1 MPISIYSPKVTAP
14 ASKVQKGA
22 AFKTTNEKEAS
33 AAAPVPKNIDGSVQ
47 ANSNDNSSSGNQTN
61 SSSSAEPSSANTNN
75 SSTYKS
81 ELISNPLDSF
91 ASYTPLWTMAVL
103 TPQQFNDPRSYR
115 GTGASFAGSA
125 YQDQVG
131 NTLQSGIIFASAG
144 RYDQYRV
151 GTEYGA
157 PEYFVNNFV
166 MTSVIAPNQKT
177 GNSNAIKF
185 TFDIYEPYSMG
196 LFLQSLQNAALK
208 AGYASYLDNTPYLLK
223 LDFQGYKDDGT
234 PVQLKVSKYFTC
246 KLLSVKFDVTESGSS
261 YKVEAI
267 PFNHQAMGKVTN
279 TIYKDITLVGSSVL
293 ELLATGEQSLS
304 AVLNEEQKN
313 NVKNNN
319 HQTKENEYVFVF
331 PKDGNDSF
339 GLETGLVITESGA
352 TVEPFEYIP
361 TAVVSQPATT
371 TNFGNNEIG
380 DSDMG
385 FNAASGGTYPMQ
397 RESEVYNSETGKL
410 DKSKVNMS
418 ATKREFKFTQGQTI
432 THIIT
437 QIIISS
443 KFGRETFKKISD
455 DGTIAWFKI
464 DVQIQLLDFDTV
476 AKDFAKKIIYR
487 ILPYRVHYSFFM
499 NPTSGVGGYPGL
511 EKKIAKRYDY
521 IYTGKNNNIIK
532 FDMQFNTA
540 FFSGAN
546 PSQPDQ
552 TGSIVNHGLQS
563 STAREVTK
571 YGTQPKSG
579 VETITSKTGVAPVRN
594 DPALLWKQYSGG
606 SSESSPEKK
615 VAEAF
620 QRSFLN
626 SGDMIVCNIELLGDT
641 FWLIDS
647 GIGNYIAPKFDD
659 SVTVDGTPTYEGSDV
674 YIYVTFRTPSDV
686 LEGDG
691 LYGFP
696 NQGKIS
702 GFSGIYKV
710 LSCESKFSDGKFT
723 QLLKMNRMPGQA
735 TDFDIETQ
743 PKVDLSSALL
753 VQEEGTVKFN
763 GVTVEPPEDARAD
776 AGFASSENQV

>member
-1 MPISIYSPKVTAP
+1 MPISVYSPKVTAP
-14 ASKVQKGA
+14 ASKIQQGTVTN
-22 AFKTTNEKEAS
+22 TTNERPAS
-33 AAAPVPKNIDGSVQ
+33 AATPVSQNTDGSVS
-47 ANSNDNSSSGNQTN
+47 AAPSSGNTNTASSQGGGGSSDGGQTY
-61 SSSSAEPSSANTNN
+61 SPS
-75 SSTYKS
+75 YKS

-91 ASYTPLWTMAVL
+91 ASYTPLWTLAVL
-103 TPQQFNDPRSYR
+103 TPKQFNNPKSYR
-115 GTGASFAGSA
+115 GTDAAFAGDA
-125 YQDQVG
+125 YQDQFG
-131 NTLQSGIIFASAG
+131 KTIQSGIIFASAG

-234 PVQLKVSKYFTC
+234 PVKLKVSKYFTC
-246 KLLSVKFDVTESGSS
+246 KLLSVKFDVTESGST

-279 TIYKDITLVGSSVL
+279 TIYKDITLVGGSVL

-304 AVLNEEQKN
+304 AFLNGEQKA
-313 NVKNNN
+313 NVDDQKQ
-319 HQTKENEYVFVF
+319 QTKKNEYVFIF
-331 PKDGNDSF
+331 PKDAHDSF
-339 GLETGLVITESGA
+339 GLQAEATSSGESA
-352 TVEPFEYIP
+352 TVTPFEYIP
-361 TAVVSQPATT
+361 VKVISPPSAT

-380 DSDMG
+380 DSEMG
-385 FNAASGGTYPMQ
+385 FDASSGGTYPMQ
-397 RESEVYNSETGKL
+397 KESEVIDPDTGKV
-410 DKSKVNMS
+410 DKSKIEMS
-418 ATKREFKFTQGQTI
+418 ATKREFKFTQGQSI

-443 KFGRETFKKISD
+443 KFGKETFKYISKA

-464 DVQIQLLDFDTV
+464 DVQVQLLDYDTV

-487 ILPYRVHYSFFM
+487 IVPYRVHYSIFM
-499 NPTSGVGGYPGL
+499 NPTSAPGGYPGL

-521 IYTGKNNNIIK
+521 IYTGQNSNIIK
-532 FDMQFNTA
+532 FDMQFNTT

-546 PSQPDQ
+546 PSSPEK
-552 TGSIVNHGLQS
+552 TGAVANPGTQS
-563 STAREVTK
+563 STAKEVTAFR
-571 YGTQPKSG
+571 TQPAGG
-579 VETITSKTGVAPVRN
+579 VETITSKTGVAPIKN

-615 VAEAF
+615 IAEAF

-641 FWLIDS
+641 YWLIDS
-647 GIGNYIAPKFDD
+647 GIGNYIAAKYDD
-659 SVTVDGTPTYEGSDV
+659 AVTVDGTPTYEGSDV
-674 YIYVTFRTPSDV
+674 YVYITFRTPSDV
-686 LEGDG
+686 LEGTG

-696 NQGKIS
+696 NEGKIS

-735 TDFDIETQ
+735 TDFNIEQ
-743 PKVDLSSALL
+743 KPKVDLSTALQ
-753 VQEEGTVKFN
+753 VQALGVVKN
-763 GVTVEPPEDARAD
+763 VDEVETPSED
-776 AGFASSENQV
+776 